1 MKDSR
6 QTDNDP
12 TVREVLADP
21 SKMRHVL
28 KDPCVIASLL
38 MGCVAI
44 LAFIVMIAVA
54 NWSDRS
60 KDSVI
65 TRDVVDQ
72 TPEAAAEDTQLT
84 KIERESEVIL
94 DWILNSV
101 DVLSECIR
109 AGRTDWSLRGTQLEM
124 FAMTLRGAGEDWVD
138 GRADSYSVYEVS
150 RAVNGANE
158 VIRELKRECGIR

>member
-12 TVREVLADP
+12 TVREVFADP
-21 SKMRHVL
+21 SKMRHAL
-28 KDPCVIASLL
+28 KDPCVLASLL
-38 MGCVAI
+38 TGCIAI
-44 LAFIVMIAVA
+44 LAFVVMIAVA

-60 KDSVI
+60 KGSVN
-65 TRDVVDQ
+65 TRDVVYQ
-72 TPEAAAEDTQLT
+72 TPEAATEDAQLA
-84 KIERESEVIL
+84 KIERESQVIL
-94 DWILNSV
+94 DWIVNSV
-101 DVLSECIR
+101 DLLSDCIE

-124 FAMTLRGAGEDWVD
+124 LAVILRGAGEDWVD